1 MFRFTRVLDKENA
14 LRGEKQRRK
23 RAENI
28 ISKPKTRTPVRLGHV
43 AHAALA

>member
-1 MFRFTRVLDKENA
+1 MQIYLVKKIRKTRGAQEN
-14 LRGEKQRRK
+14 GVRK

>member
-1 MFRFTRVLDKENA
+1 MQIYLQFIK
-14 LRGEKQRRK
+14 GKQ
-23 RAENI
+23 AENI